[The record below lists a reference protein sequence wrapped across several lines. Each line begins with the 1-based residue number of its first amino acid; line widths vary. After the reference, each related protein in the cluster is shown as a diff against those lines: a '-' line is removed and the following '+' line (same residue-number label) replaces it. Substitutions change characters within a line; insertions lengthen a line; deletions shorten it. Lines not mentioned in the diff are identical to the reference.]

1 MNYIRFIK
9 FLRSDFEISNNKYTS
24 IKFFRSQLVLIFV
37 WLWVLER
44 YYAKEL
50 YNVEELIQNI
60 PKEHASRPTIY
71 KFIDLSIKKNFL
83 KKINS
88 SDDKRKRYLEPTKQT
103 VDEFEIWAQGF
114 INF

>member
-50 YNVEELIQNI
+50 YNVEELNQNI

-71 KFIDLSIKKNFL
+71 KFIDLAIEKKFL
-83 KKINS
+83 KRLPS
-88 SDDKRKRYLEPTKQT
+88 VSDKRKWNLEPTKQT
-103 VDEFEIWAQGF
+103 VDEFELWSKGF
-114 INF
+114 SNF